1 MLQDA
6 DCTARLRYH
15 FRCRAAYVNAPCG
28 FLLTWKARKVV
39 APRLLWA
46 QSPPFKSSETSS
58 WGRWL
63 PVPQPSFMNNVAKL
77 LHWGLYVMIAGTV
90 SLGITNA
97 WVRGDTV
104 IGLFT
109 IPSLAPGNKALITLI
124 ENLHGTFANVLLIAA
139 GLHALAGLVHHFVL
153 RDNVLRRMLPRRAP

>member
-1 MLQDA
+1 
-6 DCTARLRYH
+6 
-15 FRCRAAYVNAPCG
+15 
-28 FLLTWKARKVV
+28 
-39 APRLLWA
+39 
-46 QSPPFKSSETSS
+46 
-58 WGRWL
+58 
-63 PVPQPSFMNNVAKL
+63 MNNVAKL

-124 ENLHGTFANVLLIAA
+124 
-139 GLHALAGLVHHFVL
+139 
-153 RDNVLRRMLPRRAP
+153 